1 MPLSDSHWGIPLA
14 LNWLT
19 RRSVRICLSLL
30 AFLVVA
36 ALGILAISW
45 QTSQGLRRDTAAN
58 LQQSVRLV
66 DMTLDNAAIAT
77 SAVENLIGVPCDAN
91 TVQALR
97 WQVAKVPN
105 VRTVNLYRQ
114 NTIYCASLFG
124 PRADNISTD
133 KYIDGRLMLMR
144 GNSIT
149 PDHPLIAY
157 RHDVNGSGVL
167 VGVDGYFLQDRKS
180 T

>member
-1 MPLSDSHWGIPLA
+1 M
-14 LNWLT
+14 
-19 RRSVRICLSLL
+19 
-30 AFLVVA
+30 
-36 ALGILAISW
+36 LAISW
-45 QTSQGLRRDTAAN
+45 QTSQGLRRDTDAN

-77 SAVENLIGVPCDAN
+77 SAVENLTGAPCDGA

-105 VRTVNLYRQ
+105 VRTVNLYHQ
-114 NTIYCASLFG
+114 NMIYCTSLFG
-124 PRADNISTD
+124 PRTDNISHD
-133 KYIDGRLMLMR
+133 HYVGGRLMLMS
-144 GNSIT
+144 GNSVT

-157 RHDVNGSGVL
+157 RQDVDGSGVL
-167 VGVDGYFLQDRKS
+167 GGRAS